1 MTTSRI
7 DEKGLVNG
15 AAPEERRRSPRVK
28 IAPNEIVYMYFQSG
42 NGGVV
47 LDVSSAGLSFQTAD
61 AVKGAESL
69 SFRLSPP
76 TIQQIEISGQVVW
89 LDETRKRGGLRL
101 SHLPVE
107 VRSEIQLWRRQYL
120 SFAPNVERPAE
131 AKANPVLQNASSAKS
146 RATSET
152 APAARDGSD
161 PSLPAVQ
168 RAPKSPAQV
177 QENPL
182 AARTPFAS
190 ALGPGLDANA
200 PKSNPWDP
208 PAASPARMY
217 SSEWKY
223 AALSSP
229 EEWRGRGHAVTV
241 SLTVVL
247 FLVIVAVGFFYFGNR
262 RWAGELLIRLGES
275 ISGEQSRTSVQTP
288 AEAAV
293 SAGAEAPTTTTVL
306 PTTPSGVPDSSG
318 SAAQSPEAS
327 GEQPPASAA
336 EQSDSGVDEPHTL
349 AGASGTDADT
359 TAPGSKARPSPAQ
372 AEAKNIPESTRP
384 SGETPVGGDN
394 GEMELARAHRYLQ
407 GTGGQDSAVATQL
420 LWVAVG
426 KGNSQAELELAD
438 LYLRG
443 EGAVSKNCEQAR
455 ILLMAAQNNNNP
467 EAGER
472 LAHLGDYGCR

>member
-1 MTTSRI
+1 MTTPQN

-47 LDVSSAGLSFQTAD
+47 LDVSSAGLGFQTAD
-61 AVKGAESL
+61 AVEGAGSL
-69 SFRLSPP
+69 SFRLSLP
-76 TIQQIEISGQVVW
+76 TIQHIEISGQVVW

-107 VRSEIQLWRRQYL
+107 VQREIQLWRSQDR
-120 SFAPNVERPAE
+120 SPAPAVQRPAE
-131 AKANPVLQNASSAKS
+131 AKANFVPQNASSAKS

-152 APAARDGSD
+152 APAARGGSGH
-161 PSLPAVQ
+161 SLPVVQ

-200 PKSNPWDP
+200 PKSSPWDP
-208 PAASPARMY
+208 PAASPARLY

-247 FLVIVAVGFFYFGNR
+247 FLVIVAVGFLYFGNR

-275 ISGEQSRTSVQTP
+275 ISGEQSKASVEAP
-288 AEAAV
+288 AGAGG
-293 SAGAEAPTTTTVL
+293 SAGAEAPTTTVL
-306 PTTPSGVPDSSG
+306 PDTGLAAPSSSG

-327 GEQPPASAA
+327 GGQPLASRA
-336 EQSDSGVDEPHTL
+336 EGQRSGVDEPHTP
-349 AGASGTDADT
+349 AGASGADTDAR
-359 TAPGSKARPSPAQ
+359 APGPEARPSPAQ
-372 AEAKNIPESTRP
+372 AGANNIPESTRR
-384 SGETPVGGDN
+384 SRVTSTGGDN
-394 GEMELARAHRYLQ
+394 GEMELARARRYLQ
-407 GTGGQDSAVATQL
+407 GTGREDSAFAAQL

-426 KGNSQAELELAD
+426 KGNYQAELELAD

-443 EGAVSKNCEQAR
+443 EGAVPKNCEQAR
-455 ILLMAAQNNNNP
+455 ILLMAAQNNNHP

-472 LAHLGDYGCR
+472 LAHLGDFGCR